1 MTRYAAFL
9 RGVNLGKR
17 TVKSAELKAAFEAMG
32 FENVKTLLA
41 SGNVL
46 FDARPGK
53 GLKDQIEAGLERQF
67 GFAVGT
73 VLRTLDELEAM
84 AAADPFGRAEGD
96 DAKLYVMLFAEPLPA
111 AFKPKRVPGDFDVPK
126 LTERELFLVLWRKP
140 DGTYAGNSGGLVALE
155 KQMPKGTLVTS
166 RNWNT
171 ILKAI
176 A

>member
-17 TVKSAELKAAFEAMG
+17 TVKSAELKAAFEALG
-32 FENVKTLLA
+32 LENVKTLLA

-46 FDARPGK
+46 FDAKAGK
-53 GLKDQIEAGLERQF
+53 DLQARIEAGLETQV

-73 VLRTLDELEAM
+73 VLRSIDELRAM
-84 AAADPFGRAEGD
+84 ASADPFDGRTEDVGQ
-96 DAKLYVMLFAEPLPA
+96 KLYVMLFAEPLPKTLA
-111 AFKPKRVPGDFDVPK
+111 LKGVAGDYDVIPGG
-126 LTERELFLVLWRKP
+126 EREIYLIGYRKP
-140 DGTYAGNSGGLVALE
+140 DGTYSAGGLLLIE
-155 KQMPKGTLVTS
+155 KQLPKGRLVTT

>member
-17 TVKSAELKAAFEAMG
+17 TVKSAELKTAFQREG

-46 FDARPGK
+46 FDAKTEK
-53 GLKDQIEAGLERQF
+53 GLRAQIEAGLKEQF
-67 GFAVGT
+67 GFEIGT
-73 VLRTLDELEAM
+73 VLRSIDELKAM
-84 AAADPFGRAEGD
+84 VKSDPYGRQEGE
-96 DAKLYVMLFAEPLPA
+96 DAKLHVMLFAEQIPKSL
-111 AFKPKRVPGDFDVPK
+111 KPESVPGDYDVAK
-126 LTERELFLVLWRKP
+126 ATAREIFIIAWKKP
-140 DGTYAGNSGGLVALE
+140 DGTFVGGSSLPLLE
-155 KQMPKGTLVTS
+155 KRLPKGTLVTS

>member
-17 TVKSAELKAAFEAMG
+17 TVKSADLKSAFEAMG
-32 FENVKTLLA
+32 FTEVKTLLA

-46 FDARPGK
+46 FDARASK
-53 GLKDQIEAGLERQF
+53 GLKEKIEAGLKSRF
-67 GFAVGT
+67 GFEVGT
-73 VLRTLDELEAM
+73 VLRSVDELKAM
-84 AAADPFGRAEGD
+84 VRSDPFKGLTESEA
-96 DAKLYVMLFAEPLPA
+96 AKLHVTLSAEPLPA
-111 AFKPKRVPGDFDVPK
+111 GFKFPGIKDDFDIPRIDP
-126 LTERELFLVLWRKP
+126 REIFIIAYRKP
-140 DGTYAGNSGGLVALE
+140 DGTYLGGSAIDLE
-155 KQMPKGTLVTS
+155 KGIPKKQLVTS

>member
-17 TVKSAELKAAFEAMG
+17 SVKSDKLKAAFEAMG
-32 FENVKTLLA
+32 FESVKTLLA

-46 FDARPGK
+46 FDGRASK
-53 GLKDQIEAGLERQF
+53 GLQLKIETGLDVQF
-67 GFAVGT
+67 GFDIGT
-73 VLRTLDELEAM
+73 VLRTLDELRAM
-84 AAADPFGRAEGD
+84 VASDPFAGETENDRQ
-96 DAKLYVMLFAEPLPA
+96 KLYVMLFAEPLPNG
-111 AFKPKRVPGDFDVPK
+111 FKMKGVASDYEFPAM
-126 LTERELFLVLWRKP
+126 TAREIFMVGYRKP
-140 DGTYAGNSGGLVALE
+140 DGTYSAGLLGIE
-155 KQMPKGTLVTS
+155 KQLPKGMLVTT

>member
-1 MTRYAAFL
+1 MSRHAAFL

-32 FENVKTLLA
+32 FTGVKTLLA

-46 FDARPGK
+46 FDASSAR
-53 GLKDQIEAGLERQF
+53 GLKQKIETGLEAAF
-67 GFAVGT
+67 GFPIPI
-73 VLRTLDELEAM
+73 VLRSLDDLKAM
-84 AAADPFGRAEGD
+84 VAADPFGGVVAS
-96 DAKLYVMLFAEPLPA
+96 DAANLHVMLFDQPIPA
-111 AFKPKRVPGDFDVPK
+111 GFTQPAVQGDFYVP
-126 LTERELFLVLWRKP
+126 TMTGRELFFIVYKKP
-140 DGTYAGNSGGLVALE
+140 DGTYLGGSSLDTE
-155 KQMPKGTLVTS
+155 KRLPKGTLVTM

>member
-1 MTRYAAFL
+1 MTRHAAFL

-32 FENVKTLLA
+32 FTEVKTLLA

-46 FDARPGK
+46 FDAKASK
-53 GLKDQIEAGLERQF
+53 GLKDKIETGLKEQF
-67 GFAVGT
+67 GFEVGT
-73 VLRTLDELEAM
+73 VLRSTDELRKMVAS
-84 AAADPFGRAEGD
+84 DPFGGIVAS
-96 DAKLYVMLFAEPLPA
+96 DAANLHVMLFDAPIPKGFVQPA
-111 AFKPKRVPGDFDVPK
+111 VAGDFDVPSMS
-126 LTERELFLVLWRKP
+126 ERELFLIVHRKP
-140 DGTYAGNSGGLVALE
+140 DGTYLGRSSLDSE
-155 KQMPKGTLVTS
+155 KRLPKGTLVTM

>member
-17 TVKSAELKAAFEAMG
+17 TVKSADLKSAFEAMG
-32 FENVKTLLA
+32 FGDVKTLLA

-46 FDARPGK
+46 FDSKAGK
-53 GLKDQIEAGLERQF
+53 GLKEKIEAGLKLRF
-67 GFAVGT
+67 GFEVGT
-73 VLRTLDELEAM
+73 VLRSIDELKAM
-84 AAADPFGRAEGD
+84 VRTDPFKGVVET
-96 DAKLYVMLFAEPLPA
+96 DAVKLHVMLFDQSRPPGMKLDGLA
-111 AFKPKRVPGDFDVPK
+111 GDFDFPPAAD
-126 LTERELFLVLWRKP
+126 REVFIYAYRKP
-140 DGTYAGNSGGLVALE
+140 DGTYLGGSQLDVE
-155 KQMPKGTLVTS
+155 KKLPKGTLVTS

>member
-17 TVKSAELKAAFEAMG
+17 TVKSADLKAAFEAMG
-32 FENVKTLLA
+32 YGNVKTLLA
-41 SGNVL
+41 SGNVV

-53 GLKDQIEAGLERQF
+53 NLKERLESGLHEAF
-67 GFAVGT
+67 GFRIGV
-73 VLRTLDELEAM
+73 VLRSIDELKAM
-84 AAADPFGRAEGD
+84 VASDPFNGVTESEA
-96 DAKLYVMLFAEPLPA
+96 AKLHVTLTAEPLPKG
-111 AFKPKRVPGDFDVPK
+111 FVFPGIKGDFDIP
-126 LTERELFLVLWRKP
+126 RIDPRAIFIIAYRKP
-140 DGTYAGNSGGLVALE
+140 DGTYLGNSAIDLE
-155 KQMPKGTLVTS
+155 KGIPKGALVTS

>member
-32 FENVKTLLA
+32 FANVKTLLA

-46 FDARPGK
+46 FDAKASK
-53 GLKDQIEAGLERQF
+53 GLQGKIEAGLEAQF

-73 VLRTLDELEAM
+73 VLRSLEELKALVD
-84 AAADPFGRAEGD
+84 ADPFEGEIESE
-96 DAKLYVMLFAEPLPA
+96 AQKLYVMLFAEPLPA
-111 AFKPKRVPGDFDVPK
+111 GVAIKGVEGDYAVPRTDS
-126 LTERELFLVLWRKP
+126 REIYLVGYRKA
-140 DGTYAGNSGGLVALE
+140 DGTYSAGGLLLIE
-155 KQMPKGTLVTS
+155 KQLPKGRLVTT

>member
-17 TVKSAELKAAFEAMG
+17 TVRSAELKAAFEAMG
-32 FENVKTLLA
+32 FADVKTLLA

-46 FDARPGK
+46 FDARPAK
-53 GLKDQIEAGLERQF
+53 TLQQKIEAGLRETF
-67 GFAVGT
+67 GFPVGV
-73 VLRTLDELEAM
+73 VLRSLAELKAMVASDPYGGVTESEA
-84 AAADPFGRAEGD
+84 
-96 DAKLYVMLFAEPLPA
+96 AKLHVLLFAEPLGPGVA
-111 AFKPKRVPGDFDVPK
+111 IAPVAGDFGVPRV
-126 LTERELFLVLWRKP
+126 TAREVHLIAYRKP
-140 DGTYAGNSGGLVALE
+140 DGTYLASSLLDMDRKITRG
-155 KQMPKGTLVTS
+155 QLVTA

>member
-17 TVKSAELKAAFEAMG
+17 TVKSADLKAAFEDMG
-32 FENVKTLLA
+32 FAEVKTLLA

-53 GLKDQIEAGLERQF
+53 GLKAKIEAGLKERF
-67 GFAVGT
+67 GFEIGT
-73 VLRTLDELEAM
+73 VLRSIDELEAM
-84 AAADPFGRAEGD
+84 VKADPFGGVVESEAQKLHVTLF
-96 DAKLYVMLFAEPLPA
+96 DAPIPA
-111 AFKPKRVPGDFDVPK
+111 GFTQAGVAGDFDVPTS
-126 LTERELFLVLWRKP
+126 TEREVFLIMYRKP
-140 DGTYAGNSGGLVALE
+140 DGTYLGNSSIDTE
-155 KQMPKGTLVTS
+155 KRLPKGTLVTS

>member
-32 FENVKTLLA
+32 FGDVKTLLA

-46 FDARPGK
+46 FDAKSAK
-53 GLKDQIEAGLERQF
+53 GLKGTIEAGLKQQF
-67 GFAVGT
+67 GFEVGT
-73 VLRTLDELEAM
+73 VLRSLEELRAM
-84 AAADPFGRAEGD
+84 VASDPYGGVVESDA
-96 DAKLYVMLFAEPLPA
+96 AKLHVTLFDLPIPA
-111 AFKPKRVPGDFDVPK
+111 GLTQESVPGDFDVPRIA
-126 LTERELFLVLWRKP
+126 EREIFLIVHRKP
-140 DGTYAGNSGGLVALE
+140 DGTYLGRSSLDTE
-155 KQMPKGTLVTS
+155 KRLPKGTLVTS

>member
-17 TVKSAELKAAFEAMG
+17 TVKSAELKAAIEAMG

-46 FDARPGK
+46 FDAKASKTLRGK
-53 GLKDQIEAGLERQF
+53 IEAGLKQAF
-67 GFAVGT
+67 GFEIGT
-73 VLRTLDELEAM
+73 VLRSADELSAM
-84 AAADPFGRAEGD
+84 VKADPFGRTESE
-96 DAKLYVMLFAEPLPA
+96 DAKLHVMLFAEPMPA
-111 AFKPKRVPGDFDVPK
+111 AFKPKGVKDDFDVPK
-126 LTERELFLVLWRKP
+126 VTEREVFLTVWKKP
-140 DGTYAGNSGGLVALE
+140 DGTFVGNSGGLVALE
-155 KQMPKGTLVTS
+155 KSLPKGTLVTS

>member
-32 FENVKTLLA
+32 FTNVKTLLA

-46 FDARPGK
+46 FDAKAAK
-53 GLKDQIEAGLERQF
+53 GLQARIEAGLEQRF

-73 VLRTLDELEAM
+73 VLRSVDELRALVK
-84 AAADPFGRAEGD
+84 ADPFKGEVES
-96 DAKLYVMLFAEPLPA
+96 DAQKLYVMLFAEDLPA
-111 AFKPKRVPGDFDVPK
+111 GLTLRAVEGDYAVPRIDP
-126 LTERELFLVLWRKP
+126 REAYLVGYRKP
-140 DGTYAGNSGGLVALE
+140 DGTYAAGGLLLIE
-155 KQMPKGTLVTS
+155 KQLPKGRLVTT

>member
-17 TVKSAELKAAFEAMG
+17 TVKSADLKSAFEALG

-46 FDARPGK
+46 FDAKTSR
-53 GLKDQIEAGLERQF
+53 GLQAKIEAGLGQQF
-67 GFAVGT
+67 GFDVGT
-73 VLRTLDELEAM
+73 VLRSVEELKAM
-84 AAADPFGRAEGD
+84 VEADPFGGRVEGED
-96 DAKLYVMLFAEPLPA
+96 KKLYVMMFAEKLPA
-111 AFKPKRVPGDFDVPK
+111 GVAVPSVAGDYEVLPPQ
-126 LTERELFLVLWRKP
+126 ERDIYLIGYRKP
-140 DGTYAGNSGGLVALE
+140 DGTYAAGGLLLIE
-155 KQMPKGTLVTS
+155 KQLPKGRLVTT